1 MFDANFVSMLLREL
15 GATLYMTLAS
25 TAISYLLGLPLG
37 VLLVTSERGGL
48 KPRRVL
54 NQTLNVMVNILR
66 SVPFLILILVLV
78 PVTRAIVGTSIGSTA
93 TIVPLVIGATP
104 FVGRLVEGS
113 LREVDRGVVEA
124 AVSMGA
130 SPWQIVR
137 KVLLPEALPSLVTG
151 AALATITILGYSAMA
166 GAVGGGGLG
175 NVAIMYGSNRYQFDV
190 MIVCVII
197 LVCVVQLFEL
207 IGRIAARAVDKR
219 K

>member
-37 VLLVTSERGGL
+37 VLLVTSEKGGL
-48 KPRRVL
+48 KPMRVL
-54 NQTLNVMVNILR
+54 NQTLNVVVNILR

-113 LREVDRGVVEA
+113 LREVYRGVVDA

>member
-37 VLLVTSERGGL
+37 VLLVTSEKGGL
-48 KPRRVL
+48 KPMRVL
-54 NQTLNVMVNILR
+54 NQTLNVVVNILR